1 MAEYRIYDFLKL
13 LSVVHHI
20 PGRVRLKL
28 TKPVQAQQLGL
39 NMSDLDSLIEALRKC
54 QGVRSASVNKISL
67 SCTIDYDP
75 EMIHDEA
82 WLQLVSKQ
90 QAEELHDDHSSPLL
104 TEIVSL
110 LG

>member
-13 LSVVHHI
+13 LSVAHHI

-28 TKPVQAQQLGL
+28 TKPIEAQQLGF

-54 QGVRSASVNKISL
+54 QGIRSASVNKISL

-82 WLQLVSKQ
+82 WLQLVSNQ
-90 QAEELHDDHSSPLL
+90 QAEELHDDHSTPLL
-104 TEIVSL
+104 AEIVTL